1 MKPNKNGAR
10 EMMLFRLVGKIVTKI
25 LFWREVA
32 TRRALLGSL
41 SDELLKDIGISR
53 AEAVREASRPFW
65 DTAPAED
72 GLYRRGPSA
81 VLKQR
86 NN

>member
-1 MKPNKNGAR
+1 
-10 EMMLFRLVGKIVTKI
+10 MMLFRLVGKVINKI

-32 TRRALLGSL
+32 TQRAVLSRL

-53 AEAVREASRPFW
+53 AEAEREASRPFW

-72 GLYRRGPSA
+72 GLYRRGPPA
-81 VLKQR
+81 VLKQK
-86 NN
+86 NSNCLT

>member
-1 MKPNKNGAR
+1 
-10 EMMLFRLVGKIVTKI
+10 MMLFRLVGRIVTQI

-32 TRRALLGSL
+32 TQRAVLGSL
-41 SDELLKDIGISR
+41 SDELLKDIGITR

-65 DTAPAED
+65 DTAPAEN
-72 GLYRRGPSA
+72 GSYRRGPSA
-81 VLKQR
+81 VLKLK

>member
-1 MKPNKNGAR
+1 MT
-10 EMMLFRLVGKIVTKI
+10 LFRLAGRIVTKI

-32 TRRALLGSL
+32 TQRAVLGSL
-41 SDELLKDIGISR
+41 SDELLKDIGITR

-65 DTAPAED
+65 DTAPAERKLRP
-72 GLYRRGPSA
+72 GGPA
-81 VLKQR
+81 AALKLK

>member
-1 MKPNKNGAR
+1 
-10 EMMLFRLVGKIVTKI
+10 MMLFRLVGRIVTKI

-32 TRRALLGSL
+32 IQREALGSL
-41 SDELLKDIGISR
+41 SDELLKDIGITR

-72 GLYRRGPSA
+72 GLHRRGPA
-81 VLKQR
+81 AALKLK
-86 NN
+86 NS

>member
-1 MKPNKNGAR
+1 
-10 EMMLFRLVGKIVTKI
+10 MMLFRLVGKIVTKI

-32 TRRALLGSL
+32 IQREALGSL
-41 SDELLKDIGISR
+41 SDELLKDIGITR

-86 NN
+86 TN

>member
-1 MKPNKNGAR
+1 MKPNKKGER
-10 EMMLFRLVGKIVTKI
+10 EMMLFRLVGRIVTQI

-32 TRRALLGSL
+32 TQRAVLGSL
-41 SDELLKDIGISR
+41 SDELLKDIGITR

-65 DTAPAED
+65 DTAPAEN
-72 GLYRRGPSA
+72 GLYRRGPSS
-81 VLKQR
+81 VLKLK